1 MGHYLQANIA
11 SLEKTAST
19 LNGGLQHILKM
30 MSNSESKGL
39 PAEDN
44 FWDFFSCESM
54 DHLEYNGNLEAN
66 TWLKFQIPNSLEVC
80 STGIE
85 TDDDVSELDFYTSL
99 NSDED
104 EVGHI
109 SSVLPSL
116 DYGDKVGCVSTELL
130 AHPDPVLSNAS
141 QSGLV
146 NTIDVEKSKNTNFS
160 KMTNAIIKKAALLV
174 ATSY

>member
-99 NSDED
+99 
-104 EVGHI
+104 
-109 SSVLPSL
+109 
-116 DYGDKVGCVSTELL
+116 DYGDKLGAVSTTGDEVGCVSTELL

-174 ATSY
+174 ATPY